1 MQIFEFYDDSTNFY
15 IVSEFCKGGEL
26 FDMITRKGCFSE
38 KEAAPIM
45 KQLLS
50 AICYSHKNHIIHRDL
65 KPENILLE
73 SKDDNNNNNTPVIKL
88 IDWGGTRYFSKHK
101 KCVK

>member
-1 MQIFEFYDDSTNFY
+1 
-15 IVSEFCKGGEL
+15 
-26 FDMITRKGCFSE
+26 MITSKGCFSE

-50 AICYSHKNHIIHRDL
+50 AICYSHKNHIVHRDL

-73 SKDDNNNNNTPVIKL
+73 SKDDNNNTPVIKL
-88 IDWGGTRYFSKHK
+88 IDWGGARYFSKHK
-101 KCVK
+101 KMRKINGTPYYIAPEVLNEVYDMKNVIYGQVV

>member
-1 MQIFEFYDDSTNFY
+1 
-15 IVSEFCKGGEL
+15 
-26 FDMITRKGCFSE
+26 MITSKGCFSE

-50 AICYSHKNHIIHRDL
+50 AISYSHKNHIVHRDL

-73 SKDDNNNNNTPVIKL
+73 SKDDNNNTPVIKL
-88 IDWGGTRYFSKHK
+88 ID
-101 KCVK
+101 